1 MSSSLRSMT
10 GFGSGEIESEDLR
23 IKVELRSV
31 NHRYLKTSYHLSD
44 RFSSLQGKV
53 DMRLREQIGRGAI
66 HLSVFVEDLIE
77 DSEGLDVDLIKSRY
91 AQICKLRD
99 ELAPSQEVRL
109 TDVVAMN
116 QDNANQA
123 GSSNEK
129 ADDQLLEVIDLAVA
143 DLREM
148 QKNEGDRLQEE
159 FLRLLLQMEKA
170 LGEVETA
177 LPEAMEWL
185 RDRYHNRIQQL
196 VGSAGGDLDDQDL
209 VREIGV
215 LAEKSDITEEL
226 SRLRGHVDEYRKVV
240 GEGGRVGRRL
250 DFLTQEMFREANTMT
265 SKLPRHDLAHTVVGI
280 KVDVDR
286 LREQYL
292 EIPQDSWRGGRGGG
306 GNNSGG
312 NNSGGNNSGGNNS
325 GGNNQGGSP
334 AGRF

>member
-1 MSSSLRSMT
+1 MT

-116 QDNANQA
+116 QDNADQA

-170 LGEVETA
+170 LGEIEAA

-196 VGSAGGDLDDQDL
+196 VGSAGGELDDQDL

-286 LREQYL
+286 LREQTQNV
-292 EIPQDSWRGGRGGG
+292 E
-306 GNNSGG
+306 
-312 NNSGGNNSGGNNS
+312 
-325 GGNNQGGSP
+325 
-334 AGRF
+334 

>member
-1 MSSSLRSMT
+1 
-10 GFGSGEIESEDLR
+10 
-23 IKVELRSV
+23 
-31 NHRYLKTSYHLSD
+31 
-44 RFSSLQGKV
+44 
-53 DMRLREQIGRGAI
+53 MRLREQIGRGAI

-196 VGSAGGDLDDQDL
+196 VGSAGGELDDQDL

-286 LREQYL
+286 LREQTQNV
-292 EIPQDSWRGGRGGG
+292 E
-306 GNNSGG
+306 
-312 NNSGGNNSGGNNS
+312 
-325 GGNNQGGSP
+325 
-334 AGRF
+334 

>member
-1 MSSSLRSMT
+1 MT

-77 DSEGLDVDLIKSRY
+77 DSEGLAVDLIKSRY

-116 QDNANQA
+116 QDNADQA

-170 LGEVETA
+170 LGEIEAA

-196 VGSAGGDLDDQDL
+196 VGSAGGELDDQDL

-286 LREQYL
+286 LREQTQNV
-292 EIPQDSWRGGRGGG
+292 E
-306 GNNSGG
+306 
-312 NNSGGNNSGGNNS
+312 
-325 GGNNQGGSP
+325 
-334 AGRF
+334 

>member
-1 MSSSLRSMT
+1 MT

-116 QDNANQA
+116 QDNADQA

-143 DLREM
+143 DLRKM

-170 LGEVETA
+170 LGEIEAA

-196 VGSAGGDLDDQDL
+196 VGSAGGELDDQDL

-286 LREQYL
+286 LREQTQNV
-292 EIPQDSWRGGRGGG
+292 E
-306 GNNSGG
+306 
-312 NNSGGNNSGGNNS
+312 
-325 GGNNQGGSP
+325 
-334 AGRF
+334 

>member
-1 MSSSLRSMT
+1 MT

-116 QDNANQA
+116 QDNADQA

-159 FLRLLLQMEKA
+159 FLRLLLQIEKA
-170 LGEVETA
+170 LGEIEAA

-196 VGSAGGDLDDQDL
+196 VGSAGGELDDQDL

-286 LREQYL
+286 LREQTQNV
-292 EIPQDSWRGGRGGG
+292 E
-306 GNNSGG
+306 
-312 NNSGGNNSGGNNS
+312 
-325 GGNNQGGSP
+325 
-334 AGRF
+334 

>member
-1 MSSSLRSMT
+1 MT

-116 QDNANQA
+116 QDNADQA

-170 LGEVETA
+170 LEEIEAA

-286 LREQYL
+286 LREQTQNV
-292 EIPQDSWRGGRGGG
+292 E
-306 GNNSGG
+306 
-312 NNSGGNNSGGNNS
+312 
-325 GGNNQGGSP
+325 
-334 AGRF
+334 

>member
-1 MSSSLRSMT
+1 MT

-286 LREQYL
+286 LREQTQNV
-292 EIPQDSWRGGRGGG
+292 E
-306 GNNSGG
+306 
-312 NNSGGNNSGGNNS
+312 
-325 GGNNQGGSP
+325 
-334 AGRF
+334 

>member
-116 QDNANQA
+116 QDNADQA

-170 LGEVETA
+170 LGEIEAA

-196 VGSAGGDLDDQDL
+196 VGSAGGELDDQDL

-286 LREQYL
+286 LREQTQNV
-292 EIPQDSWRGGRGGG
+292 E
-306 GNNSGG
+306 
-312 NNSGGNNSGGNNS
+312 
-325 GGNNQGGSP
+325 
-334 AGRF
+334 

>member
-116 QDNANQA
+116 QDNADQA

-170 LGEVETA
+170 LEEIEAA

-286 LREQYL
+286 LREQTQNV
-292 EIPQDSWRGGRGGG
+292 E
-306 GNNSGG
+306 
-312 NNSGGNNSGGNNS
+312 
-325 GGNNQGGSP
+325 
-334 AGRF
+334 

>member
-1 MSSSLRSMT
+1 MT

-99 ELAPSQEVRL
+99 ELAPSQEARL
-109 TDVVAMN
+109 TDVAAMN
-116 QDNANQA
+116 PDNADQA

-170 LGEVETA
+170 LGEIEAA

-196 VGSAGGDLDDQDL
+196 VGSAGGELDDQDL

-286 LREQYL
+286 LREQTQNV
-292 EIPQDSWRGGRGGG
+292 E
-306 GNNSGG
+306 
-312 NNSGGNNSGGNNS
+312 
-325 GGNNQGGSP
+325 
-334 AGRF
+334 

>member
-1 MSSSLRSMT
+1 MT

-116 QDNANQA
+116 QDNADQA

-170 LGEVETA
+170 LGEIEAA

-196 VGSAGGDLDDQDL
+196 VGSAGGELDDQDL

-286 LREQYL
+286 RREQTQNV
-292 EIPQDSWRGGRGGG
+292 E
-306 GNNSGG
+306 
-312 NNSGGNNSGGNNS
+312 
-325 GGNNQGGSP
+325 
-334 AGRF
+334 

>member
-1 MSSSLRSMT
+1 MT

-116 QDNANQA
+116 QDNADQA

-286 LREQYL
+286 LREQTQNV
-292 EIPQDSWRGGRGGG
+292 E
-306 GNNSGG
+306 
-312 NNSGGNNSGGNNS
+312 
-325 GGNNQGGSP
+325 
-334 AGRF
+334 

>member
-196 VGSAGGDLDDQDL
+196 VGSAGGELDDQDL

-286 LREQYL
+286 LREQTQNV
-292 EIPQDSWRGGRGGG
+292 E
-306 GNNSGG
+306 
-312 NNSGGNNSGGNNS
+312 
-325 GGNNQGGSP
+325 
-334 AGRF
+334 

>member
-1 MSSSLRSMT
+1 MT

-170 LGEVETA
+170 LGEIEAA

-196 VGSAGGDLDDQDL
+196 VGSAGGELDDQDL

-286 LREQYL
+286 LREQTQNV
-292 EIPQDSWRGGRGGG
+292 E
-306 GNNSGG
+306 
-312 NNSGGNNSGGNNS
+312 
-325 GGNNQGGSP
+325 
-334 AGRF
+334 

>member
-1 MSSSLRSMT
+1 MT

-23 IKVELRSV
+23 IKDELRSV

-116 QDNANQA
+116 QDNADQA

-170 LGEVETA
+170 LGEIEAA

-196 VGSAGGDLDDQDL
+196 VGSAGGELDDQDL

-286 LREQYL
+286 LREQTQNV
-292 EIPQDSWRGGRGGG
+292 E
-306 GNNSGG
+306 
-312 NNSGGNNSGGNNS
+312 
-325 GGNNQGGSP
+325 
-334 AGRF
+334 

>member
-1 MSSSLRSMT
+1 MT

-116 QDNANQA
+116 QDNADQA

-170 LGEVETA
+170 LGEIEAA

-196 VGSAGGDLDDQDL
+196 VGSAGGELDDQDL

-226 SRLRGHVDEYRKVV
+226 SRLRGHVDEYSNVV

-286 LREQYL
+286 LREQTQNV
-292 EIPQDSWRGGRGGG
+292 E
-306 GNNSGG
+306 
-312 NNSGGNNSGGNNS
+312 
-325 GGNNQGGSP
+325 
-334 AGRF
+334 

>member
-116 QDNANQA
+116 QDNADQA

-196 VGSAGGDLDDQDL
+196 VGSAGGELDDQDL

-286 LREQYL
+286 LREQTQNV
-292 EIPQDSWRGGRGGG
+292 E
-306 GNNSGG
+306 
-312 NNSGGNNSGGNNS
+312 
-325 GGNNQGGSP
+325 
-334 AGRF
+334 

>member
-1 MSSSLRSMT
+1 MT

-116 QDNANQA
+116 QDNADQA

-170 LGEVETA
+170 LGEIEAA

-196 VGSAGGDLDDQDL
+196 VGSAGGELDDQDL

-215 LAEKSDITEEL
+215 LAEKSDITEAW
-226 SRLRGHVDEYRKVV
+226 SRLRGQVDEYRKVV

-286 LREQYL
+286 LREQTQNV
-292 EIPQDSWRGGRGGG
+292 E
-306 GNNSGG
+306 
-312 NNSGGNNSGGNNS
+312 
-325 GGNNQGGSP
+325 
-334 AGRF
+334 

>member
-1 MSSSLRSMT
+1 MT

-116 QDNANQA
+116 QDNADQA

-148 QKNEGDRLQEE
+148 QKSEGDRLQEE

-170 LGEVETA
+170 LGEIEAA

-196 VGSAGGDLDDQDL
+196 VGSAGGELDDQDL

-286 LREQYL
+286 LREQTQNV
-292 EIPQDSWRGGRGGG
+292 E
-306 GNNSGG
+306 
-312 NNSGGNNSGGNNS
+312 
-325 GGNNQGGSP
+325 
-334 AGRF
+334 

>member
-1 MSSSLRSMT
+1 MT

-53 DMRLREQIGRGAI
+53 DMRLREQSGRGAI

-116 QDNANQA
+116 QDNADQA

-170 LGEVETA
+170 LGEIEAA

-196 VGSAGGDLDDQDL
+196 VGSAGGELDDQDL

-286 LREQYL
+286 LREQTQNV
-292 EIPQDSWRGGRGGG
+292 E
-306 GNNSGG
+306 
-312 NNSGGNNSGGNNS
+312 
-325 GGNNQGGSP
+325 
-334 AGRF
+334 

>member
-286 LREQYL
+286 LREQTQNV
-292 EIPQDSWRGGRGGG
+292 E
-306 GNNSGG
+306 
-312 NNSGGNNSGGNNS
+312 
-325 GGNNQGGSP
+325 
-334 AGRF
+334 

>member
-1 MSSSLRSMT
+1 MT

-196 VGSAGGDLDDQDL
+196 VGSAGGELDDQDL

-286 LREQYL
+286 LREQTQNV
-292 EIPQDSWRGGRGGG
+292 E
-306 GNNSGG
+306 
-312 NNSGGNNSGGNNS
+312 
-325 GGNNQGGSP
+325 
-334 AGRF
+334 